1 MLFYRRFGKRVLD
14 IVLSSGGLLILLPF
28 LPLLA
33 ILIRLDSPGPVFF
46 TQRRFGRDGEL
57 FTIYKFRS
65 MSVTAPHDTPTG
77 ALVGAE
83 RYITRRQHLFRAS
96 SLDELPQLWNILRGD
111 MSLIGPRP
119 LVEAE
124 RRVIELRRANGAA
137 ALRPG
142 LTGWAQING
151 RDEVSDEEKA
161 RLDGEYAQ
169 RLSFAFDCK
178 CFLATIGKVLRHE
191 GVVEGGEQETPP
203 VKRAS

>member
-14 IVLSSGGLLILLPF
+14 IVLSLGGMLFLLLL

-33 ILIRLDSPGPVFF
+33 VLIKLDSPGPVFF
-46 TQRRFGRDGEL
+46 TQRRFGRNGEL

-83 RYITRRQHLFRAS
+83 RYMTRWQRIFRAS

-119 LVEAE
+119 LIEAEAHVEA
-124 RRVIELRRANGAA
+124 LRQANGSAS
-137 ALRPG
+137 LRPG

-161 RLDGEYAQ
+161 RLDGEYVQ
-169 RLSFAFDCK
+169 RLSFPFDCK
-178 CFLATIGKVLRHE
+178 CFLVTIGKVLRRE
-191 GVVEGGEQETPP
+191 GVVEGGEKEAPP
-203 VKRAS
+203 IKRAS